1 MASLKY
7 EISLLDRN
15 TRFALW
21 QIKMQAV
28 LAQMDLED
36 ALLGI
41 DKMPS
46 TLTDEEKKRKD
57 RKALTQLHLHLS
69 NEILQDVMKEKTAA
83 ALWKRLEQICMSKTL
98 TSKLHMKQRLY
109 AHRLEEGASVHEH
122 LTVFK
127 EILSNLEA
135 MEVQYDKEDLG
146 LILLCSLPP
155 SYLTFRDTI
164 LYSRESLTVD
174 EVYDSLT
181 SYDKMKHLVVKPDSQ
196 GEGLIVR
203 GRQDRNTDDD
213 RGRTQERNHRGKS
226 KGRSKSSNRG
236 KTCNFCKKKG
246 HIKSECYKLQNK
258 IKREAANQKEKQPE
272 NSGEADVV
280 EDYSDGELLVASVND
295 SKVSEEWILDSG
307 CTFHMSPN
315 RDWFTTY
322 ETVSEGVVLMGNNAS
337 CKIAGVG
344 TIKVKMFDGIVR
356 TLSDVRYVPE
366 LKINLISLSTLDSK
380 GYRYTAESGVLKI
393 SKGSLVVM
401 KGQRKTAKLYVLQG
415 STVTGDAA
423 VASSSLSDDDITKL
437 WHMRLGHM
445 SENGMVELS
454 KRGLLDGQG
463 ICKLNFCEHC
473 VFGKRKRVRF
483 TRGIHNTKETL
494 EYIHSDLWG
503 PSRVPSRGGAN
514 YMLTFI
520 DDFSRKVWAFF
531 LKQKSDVFSAFK
543 SWKIMIEKQTGKQ
556 IKYLRT
562 DNGLEFCSDE
572 FNRLCKSEGIVRHLT
587 VRHTPQQN
595 GVAERMNR
603 TIMEKVRC
611 MLSNANLPKS
621 FWAEAAS
628 TACFLINRSP
638 SVAIEK
644 KTPQEVWSGNPANY
658 SDLKIFGCPAYA
670 HVNNGKLEPRS
681 IKCVFLGYKAGVK
694 GYKLWC
700 PENRKVVI
708 SRDVVFDE
716 TAMLPNLS
724 LKDSSNKEN
733 QKQVEHQINT
743 ESTPQVSTKIENRV
757 ASSPQYSIA
766 KNRTKREIKPPKK
779 YAEADLV
786 AYALNVAEDIDAN
799 QEPSN
804 YSEAISCEDSEKW
817 MFAMQEE
824 MESLHKNKT
833 WDLVK
838 LPKGK
843 KTVRCKW
850 VFKKKE
856 GTPGVEE
863 PKYKAR
869 LVAKG
874 YSQVPGVDFTDVF
887 SPVVKH
893 SSIRALLGIVAMHDL
908 ELEQLDVKTAFLH
921 GELEEDIYMQ
931 QPEGFRVSEKE
942 DYVCLLKKSLYG
954 LKQSPRQWYK
964 RFDSFM
970 TSHDFKRSSFDSCV
984 YFKKNNDGSFV
995 YLLLY
1000 VDDMLIAAKD
1010 KGEIR
1015 KVKAQLSEEFE
1026 MKDLGPAKKILGMEI
1041 LRDRKTSKLYLSQKG
1056 YIEKLLCRFNMR
1068 SAKPVSTPLAA
1079 HFRLS
1084 SALSPQ
1090 SDDEIEYM
1098 SHVPYSSAVGSLM
1111 YAMVCSRPDLSYAV
1125 SAVSRYMVNLGKE
1138 HWKTVQ
1144 WILRYLRG
1152 TTDVCLQ
1159 FGRTEDGV
1167 IGYVDA
1173 DFAGDLDRRRS
1184 LTGYVFTIGGCA
1196 ISWKA
1201 TLQTTVA
1208 LSTTEAEYMAITEA
1222 CKEAIWL
1229 KGLFSELNEDLQ
1241 ISTVFCDSQSAIFLT
1256 KDQMFHERTK
1266 HIDVRYHFVRDI
1278 IARGDIVVSKIST
1291 HENPADMM
1299 TKSLPITKFEHCL
1312 DLIQGPSLGEDQHD
1326 SQLRMV
1332 NAISSRTHEIDYEMN
1347 MLSAKVNRKHSDV
1360 ETTSA
1365 DGKDTNGGK
1374 HRSSEG
1380 KLSNKESRSRVL
1392 NRSVVKSKSDMA
1404 SKIRKT
1410 PAGTRTAV
1418 QKSKFDQKEEIRKRI
1433 EELRIQRQKRI
1444 AERSAAKGLNPVT
1457 SRKNSIGTKTSTTS
1471 LKNQPLNQETKK
1483 LPKPALRSS
1492 TIEHLATARKS
1503 AELKSN
1509 QPKKSASKE
1518 NSSSTTGSQKVKSST
1533 NKVKGSDKKSGTNKV
1548 LSCDKDPREKVSEEI
1563 TFESEA
1569 TQQTAI
1575 VDDFKDVQELQSI
1588 TSIMKPEECEILQRK
1603 TSSESKN
1610 SNANM
1615 LTEDN
1620 KPLQSDH
1627 LKAKDFDEDVPEMI
1641 TVDSIPPSPDKTV
1654 KFSTV
1659 NVGTNSEVN
1668 GKDTSGRVI
1677 AEIEI
1682 STPPPNE
1689 AIEMEPSVHSR
1700 KKWNNGENS
1709 PKASKRFRKLL
1720 FFGKRTRNSTKT
1732 DFIAIVNSC

>member
-7 EISLLDRN
+7 EIPLLDRN

-155 SYLTFRDTI
+155 SYSTFRDTI

-258 IKREAANQKEKQPE
+258 IKGEAANQKGKQPE

-344 TIKVKMFDGIVR
+344 TIKVKMFDGVVR

-366 LKINLISLSTLDSK
+366 LKRNLISLSTLDSK

-473 VFGKRKRVRF
+473 VFGKQKRVRF

-494 EYIHSDLWG
+494 EYIHSDLWDH
-503 PSRVPSRGGAN
+503 PECLR
-514 YMLTFI
+514 
-520 DDFSRKVWAFF
+520 
-531 LKQKSDVFSAFK
+531 
-543 SWKIMIEKQTGKQ
+543 ETGKQ

-724 LKDSSNKEN
+724 LKDCSNKEN

-921 GELEEDIYMQ
+921 GELEEDITCNNQRFYS
-931 QPEGFRVSEKE
+931 FRKRGL
-942 DYVCLLKKSLYG
+942 CLLAEKVPL
-954 LKQSPRQWYK
+954 
-964 RFDSFM
+964 RFE
-970 TSHDFKRSSFDSCV
+970 TVTKAV
-984 YFKKNNDGSFV
+984 VQEKNNDGSFV

-1041 LRDRKTSKLYLSQKG
+1041 LRDRKTSKL
-1056 YIEKLLCRFNMR
+1056 FNMR

-1090 SDDEIEYM
+1090 SDDEIKYM

-1125 SAVSRYMVNLGKE
+1125 SAVSRYMANPGKE
-1138 HWKTVQ
+1138 HWKAVQ

-1241 ISTVFCDSQSAIFLT
+1241 ISTSFWVVHLDHGNGVFEYEIPLLDRNTRFALWQIKMQAVLAQMDLEDALLGIDKMPSTLTDEEKKRKDRKALTHCICICPMKFLQDVMKEKTAAALWKRLEQICMSKTLTSKLHMKQRLYAHRLEEGASVHEHLTVFKEILSNLEAMERHDVTVDEVYDSFTSYDKMKHLVVKPDSQGEGLIVRGRHDRNT
-1256 KDQMFHERTK
+1256 DDDRGRTQERN
-1266 HIDVRYHFVRDI
+1266 H
-1278 IARGDIVVSKIST
+1278 RGKSKGRS
-1291 HENPADMM
+1291 
-1299 TKSLPITKFEHCL
+1299 KS
-1312 DLIQGPSLGEDQHD
+1312 S
-1326 SQLRMV
+1326 
-1332 NAISSRTHEIDYEMN
+1332 
-1347 MLSAKVNRKHSDV
+1347 NR
-1360 ETTSA
+1360 
-1365 DGKDTNGGK
+1365 
-1374 HRSSEG
+1374 G
-1380 KLSNKESRSRVL
+1380 KL
-1392 NRSVVKSKSDMA
+1392 
-1404 SKIRKT
+1404 
-1410 PAGTRTAV
+1410 
-1418 QKSKFDQKEEIRKRI
+1418 
-1433 EELRIQRQKRI
+1433 
-1444 AERSAAKGLNPVT
+1444 VT
-1457 SRKNSIGTKTSTTS
+1457 SI
-1471 LKNQPLNQETKK
+1471 
-1483 LPKPALRSS
+1483 
-1492 TIEHLATARKS
+1492 
-1503 AELKSN
+1503 
-1509 QPKKSASKE
+1509 
-1518 NSSSTTGSQKVKSST
+1518 
-1533 NKVKGSDKKSGTNKV
+1533 
-1548 LSCDKDPREKVSEEI
+1548 
-1563 TFESEA
+1563 
-1569 TQQTAI
+1569 
-1575 VDDFKDVQELQSI
+1575 
-1588 TSIMKPEECEILQRK
+1588 
-1603 TSSESKN
+1603 
-1610 SNANM
+1610 
-1615 LTEDN
+1615 
-1620 KPLQSDH
+1620 
-1627 LKAKDFDEDVPEMI
+1627 
-1641 TVDSIPPSPDKTV
+1641 
-1654 KFSTV
+1654 
-1659 NVGTNSEVN
+1659 
-1668 GKDTSGRVI
+1668 
-1677 AEIEI
+1677 
-1682 STPPPNE
+1682 
-1689 AIEMEPSVHSR
+1689 
-1700 KKWNNGENS
+1700 
-1709 PKASKRFRKLL
+1709 
-1720 FFGKRTRNSTKT
+1720 
-1732 DFIAIVNSC
+1732 

>member
-7 EISLLDRN
+7 EIPLLDRN

-155 SYLTFRDTI
+155 SYSTFRDTI

-174 EVYDSLT
+174 E
-181 SYDKMKHLVVKPDSQ
+181 

-226 KGRSKSSNRG
+226 KGRSKSSNGG

-258 IKREAANQKEKQPE
+258 IKREAANQKGKQPE
-272 NSGEADVV
+272 NSGEADIV

-307 CTFHMSPN
+307 CTFHMIPN

-322 ETVSEGVVLMGNNAS
+322 ETMSEGVVLMGNNAS

-344 TIKVKMFDGIVR
+344 TIKVKMFDGVVR

-366 LKINLISLSTLDSK
+366 LKRNLISLSTLDSK

-473 VFGKRKRVRF
+473 VFGKQKRVRF

-681 IKCVFLGYKAGVK
+681 IKCVFLGYKASVK

-743 ESTPQVSTKIENRV
+743 ESTPQISTKIDNRV

-931 QPEGFRVSEKE
+931 QPEGFTVSEKE

-1084 SALSPQ
+1084 STLSPQ

-1125 SAVSRYMVNLGKE
+1125 SAVSRYMANPGKE
-1138 HWKTVQ
+1138 HWKAVQ

-1312 DLIQGPSLGEDQHD
+1312 DL
-1326 SQLRMV
+1326 
-1332 NAISSRTHEIDYEMN
+1332 
-1347 MLSAKVNRKHSDV
+1347 
-1360 ETTSA
+1360 
-1365 DGKDTNGGK
+1365 
-1374 HRSSEG
+1374 
-1380 KLSNKESRSRVL
+1380 
-1392 NRSVVKSKSDMA
+1392 
-1404 SKIRKT
+1404 
-1410 PAGTRTAV
+1410 
-1418 QKSKFDQKEEIRKRI
+1418 
-1433 EELRIQRQKRI
+1433 
-1444 AERSAAKGLNPVT
+1444 
-1457 SRKNSIGTKTSTTS
+1457 
-1471 LKNQPLNQETKK
+1471 
-1483 LPKPALRSS
+1483 
-1492 TIEHLATARKS
+1492 
-1503 AELKSN
+1503 
-1509 QPKKSASKE
+1509 
-1518 NSSSTTGSQKVKSST
+1518 
-1533 NKVKGSDKKSGTNKV
+1533 
-1548 LSCDKDPREKVSEEI
+1548 
-1563 TFESEA
+1563 
-1569 TQQTAI
+1569 
-1575 VDDFKDVQELQSI
+1575 
-1588 TSIMKPEECEILQRK
+1588 
-1603 TSSESKN
+1603 
-1610 SNANM
+1610 
-1615 LTEDN
+1615 
-1620 KPLQSDH
+1620 
-1627 LKAKDFDEDVPEMI
+1627 
-1641 TVDSIPPSPDKTV
+1641 
-1654 KFSTV
+1654 
-1659 NVGTNSEVN
+1659 VG
-1668 GKDTSGRVI
+1668 
-1677 AEIEI
+1677 
-1682 STPPPNE
+1682 
-1689 AIEMEPSVHSR
+1689 VH
-1700 KKWNNGENS
+1700 
-1709 PKASKRFRKLL
+1709 
-1720 FFGKRTRNSTKT
+1720 
-1732 DFIAIVNSC
+1732 C

>member
-1 MASLKY
+1 MAFLKY
-7 EISLLDRN
+7 EIPLLDRN

-155 SYLTFRDTI
+155 SYSTFRDTI

-258 IKREAANQKEKQPE
+258 IKREAANQKGKQPE

-295 SKVSEEWILDSG
+295 SKV
-307 CTFHMSPN
+307 M
-315 RDWFTTY
+315 
-322 ETVSEGVVLMGNNAS
+322 SEGVVLMGNNAS

-344 TIKVKMFDGIVR
+344 TIKVKMFDGVVR

-366 LKINLISLSTLDSK
+366 LKRNLISLSTLDSK

-473 VFGKRKRVRF
+473 VFGKQKRVRF

-658 SDLKIFGCPAYA
+658 SDLKIFGCPA
-670 HVNNGKLEPRS
+670 
-681 IKCVFLGYKAGVK
+681 
-694 GYKLWC
+694 
-700 PENRKVVI
+700 KVVI

-724 LKDSSNKEN
+724 LKDCSNKEN

-908 ELEQLDVKTAFLH
+908 ELEQLDVKTAFCMENLRK
-921 GELEEDIYMQ
+921 IFTCNNQ
-931 QPEGFRVSEKE
+931 R
-942 DYVCLLKKSLYG
+942 
-954 LKQSPRQWYK
+954 SPRQWYK

-1125 SAVSRYMVNLGKE
+1125 SAVSRYMANPGKE
-1138 HWKTVQ
+1138 HWKAVQ

-1159 FGRTEDGV
+1159 FGRTEDRV

-1184 LTGYVFTIGGCA
+1184 LT
-1196 ISWKA
+1196 
-1201 TLQTTVA
+1201 
-1208 LSTTEAEYMAITEA
+1208 AEYMAITEA

-1299 TKSLPITKFEHCL
+1299 TKSLPITKFKHCL
-1312 DLIQGPSLGEDQHD
+1312 DL
-1326 SQLRMV
+1326 
-1332 NAISSRTHEIDYEMN
+1332 
-1347 MLSAKVNRKHSDV
+1347 
-1360 ETTSA
+1360 
-1365 DGKDTNGGK
+1365 
-1374 HRSSEG
+1374 
-1380 KLSNKESRSRVL
+1380 
-1392 NRSVVKSKSDMA
+1392 
-1404 SKIRKT
+1404 
-1410 PAGTRTAV
+1410 
-1418 QKSKFDQKEEIRKRI
+1418 
-1433 EELRIQRQKRI
+1433 
-1444 AERSAAKGLNPVT
+1444 
-1457 SRKNSIGTKTSTTS
+1457 
-1471 LKNQPLNQETKK
+1471 
-1483 LPKPALRSS
+1483 
-1492 TIEHLATARKS
+1492 
-1503 AELKSN
+1503 
-1509 QPKKSASKE
+1509 
-1518 NSSSTTGSQKVKSST
+1518 
-1533 NKVKGSDKKSGTNKV
+1533 
-1548 LSCDKDPREKVSEEI
+1548 
-1563 TFESEA
+1563 
-1569 TQQTAI
+1569 
-1575 VDDFKDVQELQSI
+1575 
-1588 TSIMKPEECEILQRK
+1588 
-1603 TSSESKN
+1603 
-1610 SNANM
+1610 
-1615 LTEDN
+1615 
-1620 KPLQSDH
+1620 
-1627 LKAKDFDEDVPEMI
+1627 
-1641 TVDSIPPSPDKTV
+1641 
-1654 KFSTV
+1654 
-1659 NVGTNSEVN
+1659 VG
-1668 GKDTSGRVI
+1668 
-1677 AEIEI
+1677 
-1682 STPPPNE
+1682 
-1689 AIEMEPSVHSR
+1689 VH
-1700 KKWNNGENS
+1700 
-1709 PKASKRFRKLL
+1709 
-1720 FFGKRTRNSTKT
+1720 
-1732 DFIAIVNSC
+1732 C

>member
-7 EISLLDRN
+7 EIPLLDRN

-109 AHRLEEGASVHEH
+109 AHRLEEGAS
-122 LTVFK
+122 
-127 EILSNLEA
+127 
-135 MEVQYDKEDLG
+135 
-146 LILLCSLPP
+146 
-155 SYLTFRDTI
+155 
-164 LYSRESLTVD
+164 
-174 EVYDSLT
+174 
-181 SYDKMKHLVVKPDSQ
+181 

-203 GRQDRNTDDD
+203 GRQDWNTDDD
-213 RGRTQERNHRGKS
+213 RGRTQERNHRV
-226 KGRSKSSNRG
+226 NLRG
-236 KTCNFCKKKG
+236 
-246 HIKSECYKLQNK
+246 
-258 IKREAANQKEKQPE
+258 KQPE

-295 SKVSEEWILDSG
+295 SKV
-307 CTFHMSPN
+307 F
-315 RDWFTTY
+315 
-322 ETVSEGVVLMGNNAS
+322 
-337 CKIAGVG
+337 G
-344 TIKVKMFDGIVR
+344 TIKVKMFDGVVR

-366 LKINLISLSTLDSK
+366 LKRNLISLSTLDSK
-380 GYRYTAESGVLKI
+380 GTDTQLK
-393 SKGSLVVM
+393 
-401 KGQRKTAKLYVLQG
+401 G

-423 VASSSLSDDDITKL
+423 VASSSL
-437 WHMRLGHM
+437 
-445 SENGMVELS
+445 
-454 KRGLLDGQG
+454 
-463 ICKLNFCEHC
+463 
-473 VFGKRKRVRF
+473 
-483 TRGIHNTKETL
+483 
-494 EYIHSDLWG
+494 
-503 PSRVPSRGGAN
+503 VPSRGGAN

-543 SWKIMIEKQTGKQ
+543 FWKIMIEKQTGKQ

-700 PENRKVVI
+700 PENRKVV
-708 SRDVVFDE
+708 
-716 TAMLPNLS
+716 
-724 LKDSSNKEN
+724 
-733 QKQVEHQINT
+733 EHQINT

-838 LPKGK
+838 L
-843 KTVRCKW
+843 
-850 VFKKKE
+850 
-856 GTPGVEE
+856 
-863 PKYKAR
+863 
-869 LVAKG
+869 LKG

-893 SSIRALLGIVAMHDL
+893 SSIRVLLGIVAMHDL

-931 QPEGFRVSEKE
+931 QPEGFTVSEK
-942 DYVCLLKKSLYG
+942 
-954 LKQSPRQWYK
+954 RI
-964 RFDSFM
+964 M
-970 TSHDFKRSSFDSCV
+970 
-984 YFKKNNDGSFV
+984 
-995 YLLLY
+995 
-1000 VDDMLIAAKD
+1000 
-1010 KGEIR
+1010 
-1015 KVKAQLSEEFE
+1015 
-1026 MKDLGPAKKILGMEI
+1026 
-1041 LRDRKTSKLYLSQKG
+1041 
-1056 YIEKLLCRFNMR
+1056 FNMR

-1090 SDDEIEYM
+1090 SDDEIKYM

-1111 YAMVCSRPDLSYAV
+1111 YAMVCSRPDYHMQS
-1125 SAVSRYMVNLGKE
+1125 
-1138 HWKTVQ
+1138 VQ
-1144 WILRYLRG
+1144 LADIWRIP
-1152 TTDVCLQ
+1152 

-1278 IARGDIVVSKIST
+1278 IARGDIVVSKI
-1291 HENPADMM
+1291 
-1299 TKSLPITKFEHCL
+1299 I
-1312 DLIQGPSLGEDQHD
+1312 
-1326 SQLRMV
+1326 
-1332 NAISSRTHEIDYEMN
+1332 
-1347 MLSAKVNRKHSDV
+1347 
-1360 ETTSA
+1360 
-1365 DGKDTNGGK
+1365 
-1374 HRSSEG
+1374 
-1380 KLSNKESRSRVL
+1380 
-1392 NRSVVKSKSDMA
+1392 
-1404 SKIRKT
+1404 
-1410 PAGTRTAV
+1410 
-1418 QKSKFDQKEEIRKRI
+1418 
-1433 EELRIQRQKRI
+1433 
-1444 AERSAAKGLNPVT
+1444 
-1457 SRKNSIGTKTSTTS
+1457 
-1471 LKNQPLNQETKK
+1471 
-1483 LPKPALRSS
+1483 
-1492 TIEHLATARKS
+1492 
-1503 AELKSN
+1503 
-1509 QPKKSASKE
+1509 
-1518 NSSSTTGSQKVKSST
+1518 
-1533 NKVKGSDKKSGTNKV
+1533 
-1548 LSCDKDPREKVSEEI
+1548 
-1563 TFESEA
+1563 
-1569 TQQTAI
+1569 
-1575 VDDFKDVQELQSI
+1575 
-1588 TSIMKPEECEILQRK
+1588 
-1603 TSSESKN
+1603 
-1610 SNANM
+1610 
-1615 LTEDN
+1615 
-1620 KPLQSDH
+1620 KPLRG
-1627 LKAKDFDEDVPEMI
+1627 FMEE
-1641 TVDSIPPSPDKTV
+1641 V
-1654 KFSTV
+1654 KNLFAIK
-1659 NVGTNSEVN
+1659 NLF
-1668 GKDTSGRVI
+1668 
-1677 AEIEI
+1677 IE
-1682 STPPPNE
+1682 NL
-1689 AIEMEPSVHSR
+1689 
-1700 KKWNNGENS
+1700 GQ
-1709 PKASKRFRKLL
+1709 
-1720 FFGKRTRNSTKT
+1720 GG
-1732 DFIAIVNSC
+1732 DC

>member
-7 EISLLDRN
+7 EIPLLDRN

-69 NEILQDVMKEKTAA
+69 NEILQDVMKKKTAA

-155 SYLTFRDTI
+155 SYSTFRDTI

-203 GRQDRNTDDD
+203 GRQDQNTDDD
-213 RGRTQERNHRGKS
+213 R
-226 KGRSKSSNRG
+226 
-236 KTCNFCKKKG
+236 
-246 HIKSECYKLQNK
+246 
-258 IKREAANQKEKQPE
+258 
-272 NSGEADVV
+272 

-344 TIKVKMFDGIVR
+344 TIKVKMFDGVVR

-366 LKINLISLSTLDSK
+366 LKRNLISLSTLDSK
-380 GYRYTAESGVLKI
+380 GYRYTAKSGVLKI

-445 SENGMVELS
+445 SENGMVELR

-473 VFGKRKRVRF
+473 IFGKQKRVRF

-503 PSRVPSRGGAN
+503 PSRVPSR
-514 YMLTFI
+514 
-520 DDFSRKVWAFF
+520 
-531 LKQKSDVFSAFK
+531 
-543 SWKIMIEKQTGKQ
+543 
-556 IKYLRT
+556 
-562 DNGLEFCSDE
+562 DNGLEFCSVE

-603 TIMEKVRC
+603 MIME
-611 MLSNANLPKS
+611 KS

-638 SVAIEK
+638 SIAIEK

-743 ESTPQVSTKIENRV
+743 KSTPKVSTKIENRV

-779 YAEADLV
+779 YVEADLV

-804 YSEAISCEDSEKW
+804 YSEAISCEDLEKW

-838 LPKGK
+838 LSKGK

-874 YSQVPGVDFTDVF
+874 YSQVPG
-887 SPVVKH
+887 
-893 SSIRALLGIVAMHDL
+893 
-908 ELEQLDVKTAFLH
+908 
-921 GELEEDIYMQ
+921 
-931 QPEGFRVSEKE
+931 
-942 DYVCLLKKSLYG
+942 
-954 LKQSPRQWYK
+954 W
-964 RFDSFM
+964 
-970 TSHDFKRSSFDSCV
+970 TSQIC
-984 YFKKNNDGSFV
+984 
-995 YLLLY
+995 
-1000 VDDMLIAAKD
+1000 
-1010 KGEIR
+1010 
-1015 KVKAQLSEEFE
+1015 
-1026 MKDLGPAKKILGMEI
+1026 
-1041 LRDRKTSKLYLSQKG
+1041 
-1056 YIEKLLCRFNMR
+1056 
-1068 SAKPVSTPLAA
+1068 
-1079 HFRLS
+1079 
-1084 SALSPQ
+1084 SPQ
-1090 SDDEIEYM
+1090 
-1098 SHVPYSSAVGSLM
+1098 L
-1111 YAMVCSRPDLSYAV
+1111 
-1125 SAVSRYMVNLGKE
+1125 
-1138 HWKTVQ
+1138 
-1144 WILRYLRG
+1144 
-1152 TTDVCLQ
+1152 
-1159 FGRTEDGV
+1159 
-1167 IGYVDA
+1167 
-1173 DFAGDLDRRRS
+1173 
-1184 LTGYVFTIGGCA
+1184 
-1196 ISWKA
+1196 
-1201 TLQTTVA
+1201 
-1208 LSTTEAEYMAITEA
+1208 
-1222 CKEAIWL
+1222 
-1229 KGLFSELNEDLQ
+1229 
-1241 ISTVFCDSQSAIFLT
+1241 
-1256 KDQMFHERTK
+1256 
-1266 HIDVRYHFVRDI
+1266 
-1278 IARGDIVVSKIST
+1278 
-1291 HENPADMM
+1291 
-1299 TKSLPITKFEHCL
+1299 
-1312 DLIQGPSLGEDQHD
+1312 
-1326 SQLRMV
+1326 
-1332 NAISSRTHEIDYEMN
+1332 
-1347 MLSAKVNRKHSDV
+1347 
-1360 ETTSA
+1360 
-1365 DGKDTNGGK
+1365 
-1374 HRSSEG
+1374 
-1380 KLSNKESRSRVL
+1380 
-1392 NRSVVKSKSDMA
+1392 
-1404 SKIRKT
+1404 
-1410 PAGTRTAV
+1410 
-1418 QKSKFDQKEEIRKRI
+1418 
-1433 EELRIQRQKRI
+1433 
-1444 AERSAAKGLNPVT
+1444 
-1457 SRKNSIGTKTSTTS
+1457 
-1471 LKNQPLNQETKK
+1471 
-1483 LPKPALRSS
+1483 
-1492 TIEHLATARKS
+1492 
-1503 AELKSN
+1503 
-1509 QPKKSASKE
+1509 
-1518 NSSSTTGSQKVKSST
+1518 
-1533 NKVKGSDKKSGTNKV
+1533 
-1548 LSCDKDPREKVSEEI
+1548 
-1563 TFESEA
+1563 
-1569 TQQTAI
+1569 
-1575 VDDFKDVQELQSI
+1575 
-1588 TSIMKPEECEILQRK
+1588 
-1603 TSSESKN
+1603 
-1610 SNANM
+1610 
-1615 LTEDN
+1615 
-1620 KPLQSDH
+1620 
-1627 LKAKDFDEDVPEMI
+1627 
-1641 TVDSIPPSPDKTV
+1641 
-1654 KFSTV
+1654 
-1659 NVGTNSEVN
+1659 
-1668 GKDTSGRVI
+1668 
-1677 AEIEI
+1677 
-1682 STPPPNE
+1682 
-1689 AIEMEPSVHSR
+1689 
-1700 KKWNNGENS
+1700 
-1709 PKASKRFRKLL
+1709 
-1720 FFGKRTRNSTKT
+1720 
-1732 DFIAIVNSC
+1732 

>member
-7 EISLLDRN
+7 EIPLLDRN

-28 LAQMDLED
+28 LAQMDLEG

-46 TLTDEEKKRKD
+46 TLTDEER
-57 RKALTQLHLHLS
+57 S
-69 NEILQDVMKEKTAA
+69 DVMKEKTAA
-83 ALWKRLEQICMSKTL
+83 ALWKRLETNMYVENSN
-98 TSKLHMKQRLY
+98 KQVAY
-109 AHRLEEGASVHEH
+109 EAAS
-122 LTVFK
+122 
-127 EILSNLEA
+127 
-135 MEVQYDKEDLG
+135 
-146 LILLCSLPP
+146 LCS
-155 SYLTFRDTI
+155 SFGGRDTI

-226 KGRSKSSNRG
+226 KGRSKSSNR
-236 KTCNFCKKKG
+236 
-246 HIKSECYKLQNK
+246 
-258 IKREAANQKEKQPE
+258 E

-280 EDYSDGELLVASVND
+280 EDYSDGELLVASIND
-295 SKVSEEWILDSG
+295 SKG
-307 CTFHMSPN
+307 TFHMSPN

-344 TIKVKMFDGIVR
+344 TIKVKMFDGVVR

-366 LKINLISLSTLDSK
+366 LKRNLISLSTLDSK

-423 VASSSLSDDDITKL
+423 IASSSLSDDDITKL

-473 VFGKRKRVRF
+473 VFGKQKRVRF
-483 TRGIHNTKETL
+483 TRGVHNTKETL

-514 YMLTFI
+514 YMLTLLMIFPEI
-520 DDFSRKVWAFF
+520 LAFF
-531 LKQKSDVFSAFK
+531 LKQKSD
-543 SWKIMIEKQTGKQ
+543 
-556 IKYLRT
+556 
-562 DNGLEFCSDE
+562 
-572 FNRLCKSEGIVRHLT
+572 IVQVRRDREHLT

-595 GVAERMNR
+595 GVCR
-603 TIMEKVRC
+603 TNEQNDHGEGSMYVVKCQLTEVVLGRSSLYC
-611 MLSNANLPKS
+611 M
-621 FWAEAAS
+621 F
-628 TACFLINRSP
+628 FINRSP

-681 IKCVFLGYKAGVK
+681 IKCIFLGYKAGVK

-724 LKDSSNKEN
+724 LKDCSNKEI
-733 QKQVEHQINT
+733 K
-743 ESTPQVSTKIENRV
+743 S
-757 ASSPQYSIA
+757 
-766 KNRTKREIKPPKK
+766 RTKREIKPPKK
-779 YAEADLV
+779 YSEADLV

-799 QEPSN
+799 QEHQIILRRL
-804 YSEAISCEDSEKW
+804 AVKT
-817 MFAMQEE
+817 Q
-824 MESLHKNKT
+824 KNGCLLCKGDGITPQKTT

-838 LPKGK
+838 LP
-843 KTVRCKW
+843 
-850 VFKKKE
+850 
-856 GTPGVEE
+856 
-863 PKYKAR
+863 
-869 LVAKG
+869 L
-874 YSQVPGVDFTDVF
+874 SQVPGVDFTDVF

-931 QPEGFRVSEKE
+931 QPEGFTVFRKE

-964 RFDSFM
+964 
-970 TSHDFKRSSFDSCV
+970 
-984 YFKKNNDGSFV
+984 
-995 YLLLY
+995 
-1000 VDDMLIAAKD
+1000 
-1010 KGEIR
+1010 
-1015 KVKAQLSEEFE
+1015 
-1026 MKDLGPAKKILGMEI
+1026 
-1041 LRDRKTSKLYLSQKG
+1041 
-1056 YIEKLLCRFNMR
+1056 RFNMR

-1125 SAVSRYMVNLGKE
+1125 SAVSRYMANPGKE
-1138 HWKTVQ
+1138 HWKAVQ
-1144 WILRYLRG
+1144 P
-1152 TTDVCLQ
+1152 
-1159 FGRTEDGV
+1159 
-1167 IGYVDA
+1167 
-1173 DFAGDLDRRRS
+1173 DRRRS

-1201 TLQTTVA
+1201 TLQTTFA

-1256 KDQMFHERTK
+1256 KDQMFHGRTK

-1278 IARGDIVVSKIST
+1278 IARGDIVVSKI
-1291 HENPADMM
+1291 
-1299 TKSLPITKFEHCL
+1299 
-1312 DLIQGPSLGEDQHD
+1312 
-1326 SQLRMV
+1326 
-1332 NAISSRTHEIDYEMN
+1332 
-1347 MLSAKVNRKHSDV
+1347 
-1360 ETTSA
+1360 
-1365 DGKDTNGGK
+1365 
-1374 HRSSEG
+1374 
-1380 KLSNKESRSRVL
+1380 VL
-1392 NRSVVKSKSDMA
+1392 
-1404 SKIRKT
+1404 
-1410 PAGTRTAV
+1410 
-1418 QKSKFDQKEEIRKRI
+1418 
-1433 EELRIQRQKRI
+1433 
-1444 AERSAAKGLNPVT
+1444 
-1457 SRKNSIGTKTSTTS
+1457 
-1471 LKNQPLNQETKK
+1471 
-1483 LPKPALRSS
+1483 
-1492 TIEHLATARKS
+1492 
-1503 AELKSN
+1503 
-1509 QPKKSASKE
+1509 
-1518 NSSSTTGSQKVKSST
+1518 
-1533 NKVKGSDKKSGTNKV
+1533 
-1548 LSCDKDPREKVSEEI
+1548 
-1563 TFESEA
+1563 
-1569 TQQTAI
+1569 
-1575 VDDFKDVQELQSI
+1575 
-1588 TSIMKPEECEILQRK
+1588 MKILQ
-1603 TSSESKN
+1603 
-1610 SNANM
+1610 
-1615 LTEDN
+1615 
-1620 KPLQSDH
+1620 
-1627 LKAKDFDEDVPEMI
+1627 I
-1641 TVDSIPPSPDKTV
+1641 
-1654 KFSTV
+1654 
-1659 NVGTNSEVN
+1659 
-1668 GKDTSGRVI
+1668 
-1677 AEIEI
+1677 
-1682 STPPPNE
+1682 
-1689 AIEMEPSVHSR
+1689 
-1700 KKWNNGENS
+1700 
-1709 PKASKRFRKLL
+1709 
-1720 FFGKRTRNSTKT
+1720 
-1732 DFIAIVNSC
+1732 